1 MIRNT
6 TLHTLAQYCLY
17 TARCAFAALIVV
29 QRCEVIDLVA
39 QSPERGELA
48 AHHICKAVKALL
60 TPYKLQSCG

>member
-39 QSPERGELA
+39 
-48 AHHICKAVKALL
+48 KAPSEASWQL
-60 TPYKLQSCG
+60 TIFARPSKLS